1 MPTIKNKS
9 RKEVSKTLLASK
21 NISITKPR
29 LLLLEILLGQKRPLT
44 VSQFV
49 KLSKGRIALSSLYRV
64 INDLR
69 YLSVIAEF
77 QTPDNT
83 KVIEL
88 IDHEDRHHHH
98 IFCGSCGSVTDFEI
112 HDQLET
118 DLEKE
123 IEEIEVKYSLSVI
136 SHSLELLSLCTRC
149 MKKKP

>member
-1 MPTIKNKS
+1 MSTMKDKS
-9 RKEVSKTLLASK
+9 RSEVSKTLLASK

-29 LLLLEILLGQKRPLT
+29 LLLLEILLAQNRPLT
-44 VSQFV
+44 VEQVV

-69 YLSVIAEF
+69 ELNVIAEF
-77 QTPDNT
+77 QTPDNI

-88 IDHEDRHHHH
+88 IGHDDTHHHH

-112 HDQLET
+112 NDQLET

-123 IEEIEVKYSLSVI
+123 IQKIEDKYTLSVI
-136 SHSLELLSLCTRC
+136 SHSLELLSLCARC
-149 MKKKP
+149 MKK

>member
-1 MPTIKNKS
+1 MSTMKDKS
-9 RKEVSKTLLASK
+9 RSEVSKTLLASK

-29 LLLLEILLGQKRPLT
+29 LILLEILLAQNRPLT
-44 VSQFV
+44 VEQVV

-69 YLSVIAEF
+69 ELNVIAEF
-77 QTPDNT
+77 QTPDNI

-88 IDHEDRHHHH
+88 IGHDDTHHHH

-112 HDQLET
+112 NDQLET

-123 IEEIEVKYSLSVI
+123 IQKIEDKYTLSVI
-136 SHSLELLSLCTRC
+136 SHSLELLSLCARC
-149 MKKKP
+149 MKK

>member
-1 MPTIKNKS
+1 MSTMKDKS
-9 RKEVSKTLLASK
+9 RREVSKTLLASK

-29 LLLLEILLGQKRPLT
+29 LLLLEILLAQNRPLT
-44 VSQFV
+44 VEQVV

-69 YLSVIAEF
+69 ELSVIAEF
-77 QTPDNT
+77 QTPDNI

-88 IDHEDRHHHH
+88 IGHDDTHHHH

-112 HDQLET
+112 TDQLET

-123 IEEIEVKYSLSVI
+123 IQKIEDKYALSVI
-136 SHSLELLSLCTRC
+136 SHSLQLLSLCVRC
-149 MKKKP
+149 QEK

>member
-1 MPTIKNKS
+1 MPTMKTKS

-29 LLLLEILLGQKRPLT
+29 LILLEILLGQKRPLT
-44 VSQFV
+44 VEQV
-49 KLSKGRIALSSLYRV
+49 VRLSKGRIALSSLYRV

-69 YLSVIAEF
+69 ELKVIAEF

-112 HDQLET
+112 NEKLET

-123 IEEIEVKYSLSVI
+123 IQKIEGKYTLSVI
-136 SHSLELLSLCTRC
+136 SHSLELLSLCARC
-149 MKKKP
+149 MEK

>member
-1 MPTIKNKS
+1 MSSMKNKS

-29 LLLLEILLGQKRPLT
+29 LVLLEILLGQKRPLT
-44 VSQFV
+44 VDQVV
-49 KLSKGRIALSSLYRV
+49 KLSKGKIALSSLYRV

-69 YLSVIAEF
+69 DLRVIAEF

-88 IDHEDRHHHH
+88 IDHQDRHHHH

-112 HDQLET
+112 NDQLER

-123 IEEIEVKYSLSVI
+123 IQKVEVKYSLSVI
-136 SHSLELLSLCTRC
+136 SHSLELLSLCARC
-149 MKKKP
+149 MKK

>member
-1 MPTIKNKS
+1 MPTMKTKS

-29 LLLLEILLGQKRPLT
+29 LILLEILLGQKRPLT
-44 VSQFV
+44 VEQV
-49 KLSKGRIALSSLYRV
+49 VRLSKGRIALSSLYRV

-69 YLSVIAEF
+69 ELKVIAEF

-112 HDQLET
+112 NEKLET

-123 IEEIEVKYSLSVI
+123 IQKIEEKYTLSVI
-136 SHSLELLSLCTRC
+136 SHSLELLSLCARC
-149 MKKKP
+149 MEK

>member
-1 MPTIKNKS
+1 MPIMKTKS

-29 LLLLEILLGQKRPLT
+29 LILLEILLGQKRPLT
-44 VSQFV
+44 IEQVV
-49 KLSKGRIALSSLYRV
+49 RLSKGRIALSSLYRV

-69 YLSVIAEF
+69 ELKVIAEF

-112 HDQLET
+112 N
-118 DLEKE
+118 DLLK
-123 IEEIEVKYSLSVI
+123 
-136 SHSLELLSLCTRC
+136 
-149 MKKKP
+149 

>member
-1 MPTIKNKS
+1 MKTKS

-29 LLLLEILLGQKRPLT
+29 LILLEILLGQKRPLT
-44 VSQFV
+44 VEQV
-49 KLSKGRIALSSLYRV
+49 VRLSKGRIALSSLYRV

-69 YLSVIAEF
+69 ELKVIAEF

-112 HDQLET
+112 NEKLET

-123 IEEIEVKYSLSVI
+123 IQKIEGKYTLSVI
-136 SHSLELLSLCTRC
+136 SHSLELLSLCARC
-149 MKKKP
+149 MEK

>member
-1 MPTIKNKS
+1 MSTMKDKS
-9 RKEVSKTLLASK
+9 RREVSKTLLASK

-29 LLLLEILLGQKRPLT
+29 LILLEILLAQNRPLT
-44 VSQFV
+44 VEQVV

-69 YLSVIAEF
+69 ELNVIAEF
-77 QTPDNT
+77 QTPDNI

-88 IDHEDRHHHH
+88 IGHDDTHHHH

-112 HDQLET
+112 NDQLET

-123 IEEIEVKYSLSVI
+123 IQKIEDKYTLSVI
-136 SHSLELLSLCTRC
+136 SHSLELLSLCARC
-149 MKKKP
+149 MKK

>member
-1 MPTIKNKS
+1 MSTIKNKS

-29 LLLLEILLGQKRPLT
+29 LILLEILLGQNRPLT
-44 VSQFV
+44 VEQVV

-69 YLSVIAEF
+69 ELNVIAEF
-77 QTPDNT
+77 QTPDNI

-88 IDHEDRHHHH
+88 IGHDDRHHHH

-112 HDQLET
+112 NDQLET

-123 IEEIEVKYSLSVI
+123 IQKIEDKYTLSVI
-136 SHSLELLSLCTRC
+136 SHSLELLSLCARC
-149 MKKKP
+149 MKK

>member
-1 MPTIKNKS
+1 MSSMKNKS

-29 LLLLEILLGQKRPLT
+29 LVLLEILLGQKRPLT
-44 VSQFV
+44 VDQVV
-49 KLSKGRIALSSLYRV
+49 KLSKGKMALSSLYRV

-69 YLSVIAEF
+69 DLRVIAEF

-88 IDHEDRHHHH
+88 IDHQDRHHHH

-112 HDQLET
+112 NDQLER

-123 IEEIEVKYSLSVI
+123 IQKVEVKYSLSVI
-136 SHSLELLSLCTRC
+136 SHSLELLSLCARC
-149 MKKKP
+149 MKK

>member
-1 MPTIKNKS
+1 MKDKS
-9 RKEVSKTLLASK
+9 RSEVSKTLLASK

-29 LLLLEILLGQKRPLT
+29 LILLEILLAQNRPLT
-44 VSQFV
+44 VEQVV

-69 YLSVIAEF
+69 ELNVIAEF
-77 QTPDNT
+77 QTPDNI

-88 IDHEDRHHHH
+88 IGHDDTHHHH

-112 HDQLET
+112 NDQLET

-123 IEEIEVKYSLSVI
+123 IQKIEDKYTLSVI
-136 SHSLELLSLCTRC
+136 SHSLELLSLCARC
-149 MKKKP
+149 MKK